1 MVQNV
6 NVVDK
11 DIDQSTIVR
20 GGSNVYQIRGKDL
33 YVYRPDVV
41 KKGNE
46 GSVIKKGVEK
56 NTIQNRN
63 RNMGIQDEANPQRHQ
78 GYPVEPNKEV
88 RKEEKIVNKNN
99 SQNSNQHQQ
108 YLMRWGNGRGNPLVM
123 GNTVQSR
130 NFNIH
135 SENRHPL
142 YI

>member
-46 GSVIKKGVEK
+46 GSVIKKASKRIRYKIETEIWEFRTK
-56 NTIQNRN
+56 LTPNAIK
-63 RNMGIQDEANPQRHQ
+63 GIRSSLIKRS
-78 GYPVEPNKEV
+78 GKR
-88 RKEEKIVNKNN
+88 RKLKTKITHKTRININ
-99 SQNSNQHQQ
+99 S
-108 YLMRWGNGRGNPLVM
+108 
-123 GNTVQSR
+123 
-130 NFNIH
+130 I
-135 SENRHPL
+135 
-142 YI
+142 